1 MKKIKINRKKF
12 KKHEDGPALFIPA
25 GLLTGFGFGLLFDN
39 IPAGLFIGLGIGFF
53 LYAIFTIFK
62 KK

>member
-1 MKKIKINRKKF
+1 MKKRKINMKKF
-12 KKHEDGPALFIPA
+12 KKHEDGPSLFILA
-25 GLLTGFGFGLLFDN
+25 GLLTGFGFGFLFN
-39 IPAGLFIGLGIGFF
+39 NLAAGMFIGLGIGFF